1 LKEIKKNNSMSSS
14 PRAIDPSAVLLR
26 RAMSDFEI
34 PLTKYAVSILGDL
47 EEARDVVQETFLK
60 LYKQDPNRVELKV
73 KSWLFTVCRNRCY
86 DVLKKNNRISNLEQ
100 DEVSALRSKDADPV
114 EVIKVFE
121 TRKEIDRKVKI
132 LYALI
137 EKLPTRQREVMRLKF
152 QADLT
157 YKEIADTV
165 GISISNVGFVV
176 HTALKNL
183 REAMDDKI
191 KN

>member
-1 LKEIKKNNSMSSS
+1 MSSS

-26 RAMSDFEI
+26 AAMSDFEI

-60 LYKQDPNRVELKV
+60 LYKQNPSRVELKV
-73 KSWLFTVCRNRCY
+73 KSWLFTVCRNGCY
-86 DVLKKNNRISNLEQ
+86 DVLKKNNRTSNLEQ
-100 DEVSALRSKDADPV
+100 EELSALRSKDAGPV
-114 EVIKVFE
+114 EVIKIFE
-121 TRKEIDRKVKI
+121 TRNEIDEKVKI
-132 LYALI
+132 LYSLI
-137 EKLPTRQREVMRLKF
+137 EKLPARQREVMRLKF

-183 REAMDDKI
+183 REAMDDRI
-191 KN
+191 EN

>member
-1 LKEIKKNNSMSSS
+1 M
-14 PRAIDPSAVLLR
+14 PLLQLEVQDILQMYLQR
-26 RAMSDFEI
+26 C
-34 PLTKYAVSILGDL
+34 KYHM
-47 EEARDVVQETFLK
+47 
-60 LYKQDPNRVELKV
+60 
-73 KSWLFTVCRNRCY
+73 
-86 DVLKKNNRISNLEQ
+86 KNNRISNLEQ

-183 REAMDDKI
+183 REAIDDKI